1 MIEPATSLLR
11 PNGAPRGGLAET
23 WPRSRSRRAHGC
35 LRISLTLLLF
45 AGLTCAPGLAR
56 AEDSV
61 LKPDPPPQDEAPA
74 TQVGPDTQQGREAG
88 GAVATPPAPPVSN
101 TAREIPAPRSGKLE
115 SGGGKTAPT
124 TSERSTPKVKSYPQ
138 LTPERRYG
146 FAPDLSV
153 PANTLRTHLDAAPP
167 QAGSRSASRDSTLLL
182 VGVLVLSLLVLGS
195 GNLLRLLLRRSP
207 EAQVS

>member
-11 PNGAPRGGLAET
+11 PKGAPSGGLAKT
-23 WPRSRSRRAHGC
+23 WPRSRSRRAHGF
-35 LRISLTLLLF
+35 LKMSLTLLLF
-45 AGLTCAPGLAR
+45 AGLACAPGLAR

-61 LKPDPPPQDEAPA
+61 LKPDPPPRDESRA
-74 TQVGPDTQQGREAG
+74 TQVGPDTQQGRGAG
-88 GAVATPPAPPVSN
+88 GAVATPPAPPVSSV
-101 TAREIPAPRSGKLE
+101 ARETPATRSGKDD
-115 SGGGKTAPT
+115 SAGGKTAPT
-124 TSERSTPKVKSYPQ
+124 TGKRPESKVKSYPR

-146 FAPDLSV
+146 FVPDLS
-153 PANTLRTHLDAAPP
+153 ALASTRRTHLDAAPP
-167 QAGSRSASRDSTLLL
+167 QAGARSASRDSTLLL